1 MMFKPKI
8 IGFVCNW
15 SLPADVEITSPQGV
29 DGYPKCN
36 IVRLTCAGRIDP
48 VILLETFIKG
58 ADGVLVVGCPA
69 PDCHYVE
76 GNVQA
81 EGKIKMLKKLLSL
94 TGLDPNRLRLEWAYA
109 TDIETFARIVDDFRN
124 HVTHLGRSPLAGKL
138 IDRKILTSVLA
149 AKKAAEDFRL
159 RLMTGREE
167 HLADA
172 VNVYGDLFPKGE
184 FDDVLEKVIEEEFIR
199 HKIQLLA
206 RQKPISVLQLGAAI
220 DLDTAMILTHIV
232 EMRRKGM
239 IALDHVEKTTPFYK
253 SLEVEQA

>member
-1 MMFKPKI
+1 MFRPKI
-8 IGFVCNW
+8 IGFICNW
-15 SLPADVEITSPQGV
+15 SLPTDVEITSPQGV

-36 IVRLTCAGRIDP
+36 IVRLACAGRIDP

-58 ADGVLVVGCPA
+58 ADGVLVVGCPS

-81 EGKIKMLKKLLSL
+81 EGKIRILKKLLSL
-94 TGLDPNRLRLEWAYA
+94 TGLQPSRLRLEWAYV
-109 TDIETFARIVDDFRN
+109 TDIEAFARIVDDFRN
-124 HVTHLGRSPLAGKL
+124 QVTRLGESPLAGK
-138 IDRKILTSVLA
+138 IVDEKILTSVLA
-149 AKKAAEDFRL
+149 AKNAAGDFRL

-167 HLADA
+167 DLAETA
-172 VNVYGDLFPKGE
+172 NVYGELLPKGE

-206 RQKPISVLQLGAAI
+206 RQKPISVRELGTKL
-220 DLDTAMILTHIV
+220 DLDAAMILSHIV

-239 IALDHVEKTTPFYK
+239 ITLDHVENTTPLYK
-253 SLEVEQA
+253 ALEVEQA